1 MKLKFT
7 QLLGLF
13 AGALLMVLFGTA
25 LIVGVI
31 KFNLVPIQSEGQG
44 FFTFNR
50 IALMLVGF
58 LMAVFGAFCF
68 TLPSRMKQS
77 KADFVLQQTPSGE
90 MRISV
95 QALVSIIQKS
105 LSQYEEIKLQDLQV
119 HNTRRG
125 VEVDLRASI
134 AKNINIPLAVNA
146 VQKHVKQQL
155 LATSGIDV
163 REVRVIIEKADQA
176 DVKSSFQI
184 HPSELNLNTEAQD
197 ASGKNLSD
205 KEGNNEKV

>member
-7 QLLGLF
+7 QLVGLL
-13 AGALLMVLFGTA
+13 AGAMVMVLFGVA
-25 LIVGVI
+25 LIVGAI
-31 KFNLVPIQSEGQG
+31 KFNLIPIQSEGQG
-44 FFTFNR
+44 FFTLNR
-50 IALMLVGF
+50 IVFMLAGLV
-58 LMAVFGAFCF
+58 MVVFGAFCF
-68 TLPSRMKQS
+68 TLPGRMKQS
-77 KADFVLQQTPSGE
+77 KAEFVLQQTPSGE

-119 HNTRRG
+119 HNTRKG

-155 LATSGIDV
+155 LATSGIDA
-163 REVRVIIEKADQA
+163 REVRVIIEKADHA
-176 DVKSSFQI
+176 DVKSDFQI
-184 HPSELNLNTEAQD
+184 NPNELKLNPGVNES
-197 ASGKNLSD
+197 SGNKPD
-205 KEGNNEKV
+205 KEGNHEKI